1 MKHLEEDNRKLKTQN
16 KELEIQLQ
24 KFTLQNKD
32 KASELAGRFKDGPL
46 KPSDSLAPGGEGE
59 LKTA

>member
-1 MKHLEEDNRKLKTQN
+1 MKNLEEELRKVKTQN
-16 KELEIQLQ
+16 KELEVQLQ

-46 KPSDSLAPGGEGE
+46 KPADSVAPEGE
-59 LKTA
+59 VKTA